1 MCWVYHPQCMS
12 IDVTVLIAWT
22 QIHGNKSMKSEAKHA
37 CDSYFATITKIV
49 LCFLHSITASG
60 LHFTVISLHT
70 VVFCNNIAR
79 ISNQ

>member
-1 MCWVYHPQCMS
+1 MSSMS

-22 QIHGNKSMKSEAKHA
+22 EIHSNNSMKSEAKNA
-37 CDSYFATITKIV
+37 CDSYFATVTKVV
-49 LCFLHSITASG
+49 LCFLHNVTAEPCGS
-60 LHFTVISLHT
+60 HFTGISLYT